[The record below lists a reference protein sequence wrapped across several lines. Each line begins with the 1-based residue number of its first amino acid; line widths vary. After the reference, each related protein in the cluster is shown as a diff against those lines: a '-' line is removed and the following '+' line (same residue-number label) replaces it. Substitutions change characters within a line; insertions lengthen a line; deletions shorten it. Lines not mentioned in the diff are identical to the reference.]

1 MYFGVL
7 AVGADLA
14 GGALA
19 VYLADKRKLKTSL
32 AFKAVSDQFLKRPE
46 HDVVFTCN
54 DGLAIATMI
63 AETGK
68 VCGRLWQLW

>member
-32 AFKAVSDQFLKRPE
+32 AFKAVSGQFLKRPE

-54 DGLAIATMI
+54 DGLAITTMI
-63 AETGK
+63 VETGK